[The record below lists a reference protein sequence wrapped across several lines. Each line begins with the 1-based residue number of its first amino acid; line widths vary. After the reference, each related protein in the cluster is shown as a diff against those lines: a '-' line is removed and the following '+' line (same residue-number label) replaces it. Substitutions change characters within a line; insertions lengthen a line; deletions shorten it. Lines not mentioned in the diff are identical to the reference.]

1 MILGEEALLEE
12 QKLMFGAGGVVDDT
26 DKKAFEV
33 DLDAGEQLGKWCRV
47 KVPVVVKRELPR
59 MEVDFDEIRIA
70 RIAIEPGGAL
80 DIDAEN
86 SQSMKRRDR
95 EAGKSWRSAVSRK
108 TK

>member
-1 MILGEEALLEE
+1 
-12 QKLMFGAGGVVDDT
+12 
-26 DKKAFEV
+26 
-33 DLDAGEQLGKWCRV
+33 
-47 KVPVVVKRELPR
+47 

-86 SQSMKRRDR
+86 YQSMKRRDR